1 MAGMA
6 GKVVADKTDDKKQQE
21 RICMSVTVLGL
32 VLDVA
37 MVGEWAL
44 VSRKNTD
51 HCGMAVVAD

>member
-44 VSRKNTD
+44 VSHKNTD
-51 HCGMAVVAD
+51 HCDMAVVAD